1 MENGYDV
8 SILDHG
14 TTDYT
19 FSQVLDWIK
28 KEDPDVLGISV
39 LTRSFLSGIKI
50 AKLAKDW
57 NPNITII
64 LGNYQTV
71 CAERI
76 LKKYDFIDFCVRG
89 EGEYTM
95 LELLTLIQKNNT
107 NYEQINGIL
116 QKKWNCQIN
125 CTS

>member
-1 MENGYDV
+1 MKIALIFPVPMDLDRKDPRPMFTSFAEPLGLLYIAGVLMKNGYDV

-14 TTDYT
+14 ATDYT

-28 KEDPDVLGISV
+28 LQDPDVLGISV

-57 NPNITII
+57 NPNIITI

-71 CAERI
+71 
-76 LKKYDFIDFCVRG
+76 
-89 EGEYTM
+89 
-95 LELLTLIQKNNT
+95 
-107 NYEQINGIL
+107 
-116 QKKWNCQIN
+116 
-125 CTS
+125 